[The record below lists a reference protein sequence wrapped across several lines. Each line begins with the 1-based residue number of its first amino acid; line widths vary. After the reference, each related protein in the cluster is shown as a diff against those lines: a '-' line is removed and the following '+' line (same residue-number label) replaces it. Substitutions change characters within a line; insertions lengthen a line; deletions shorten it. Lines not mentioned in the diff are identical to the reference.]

1 MAETALGTLSRRTRF
16 VARQG
21 ARIAWFTAHG
31 EVLRRLQKR
40 IREEQPS
47 PPPNIT
53 PSKPVPSQR
62 ELIGHI
68 IELFRRD
75 LANVEAGI
83 YPLPRG
89 EFGSPAE
96 FLSLSRE
103 FFEDAPKVARRRYA
117 AGGHQEVFE
126 ETRENTG
133 GLPRY
138 YRQNFHFQSGGW
150 LTEESARLYDFQVEV
165 LFNGATAAMRR
176 QALVPFSEIVRAK
189 DQRKLAY
196 ADVACGTGGL
206 LLPALEAF
214 PRLRGIGIDLSPA
227 YMSEARERTTNSVK
241 RRASFAAAPAEQLP
255 FADESLDVVS
265 SVYLFHELPPK
276 VRRQAAKEFARV
288 LKPGG
293 RLIYVDSLK
302 AGETPAFDGLLE
314 LFPQLFHEPYFASYL
329 EEDLDGIFEAEGL
342 RRTSFDTAFF
352 SRVATYA
359 KA

>member
-21 ARIAWFTAHG
+21 ARVAWFAAHG
-31 EVLRRLQKR
+31 EALRRLQKR
-40 IREEQPS
+40 IRQEQPS

-96 FLSLSRE
+96 FLALSRK
-103 FFEDAPKVARRRYA
+103 FFQDAPKVARRRYA
-117 AGGHQEVFE
+117 GGHQEIFE
-126 ETRENTG
+126 ETRESPS

-165 LFNGATAAMRR
+165 LFTGATAAMRR
-176 QALVPFSEIVRAK
+176 QALVPFSEMVRAK
-189 DQRKLAY
+189 DQRRLAY
-196 ADVACGTGGL
+196 ADIACGTGGL

-214 PRLRGIGIDLSPA
+214 PRLKGTGVDLSAA
-227 YMSEARERTTNSVK
+227 YMSEARDRATASVK

-255 FADESLDVVS
+255 FADESLDVLS
-265 SVYLFHELPPK
+265 TVYLFHELPPK

-293 RLIYVDSLK
+293 RLIFVDSLK
-302 AGETPAFDGLLE
+302 TGETPAFDGLLE
-314 LFPQLFHEPYFASYL
+314 LFPQLFHEPYFTSYL
-329 EEDLDGIFEAEGL
+329 EEDLDGMFEGEGL
-342 RRTSFDTAFF
+342 RLQSFETAFF
-352 SRVATYA
+352 SRVAAYE

>member
-21 ARIAWFTAHG
+21 ARVAWFAAHG
-31 EVLRRLQKR
+31 EALRRLQRR

-47 PPPNIT
+47 PPANIT

-83 YPLPRG
+83 YPMPRG

-96 FLSLSRE
+96 FLGLSRK

-117 AGGHQEVFE
+117 GGGHQEIFE
-126 ETRENTG
+126 ETRDSPG

-165 LFNGATAAMRR
+165 LFTGATAAMRR

-214 PRLRGIGIDLSPA
+214 PRLKGTGIDLSAA
-227 YMSEARERTTNSVK
+227 YMSEARERATVSVK
-241 RRASFAAAPAEQLP
+241 RRASFAAAPAERLP
-255 FADESLDVVS
+255 FADGSLDVVS
-265 SVYLFHELPPK
+265 TVFLFHELPPK
-276 VRRQAAKEFARV
+276 VRRQAAREFARV

-293 RLIYVDSLK
+293 RLIFVDSLK
-302 AGETPAFDGLLE
+302 TGETPAFDGLLE
-314 LFPQLFHEPYFASYL
+314 LFPKLFHEPYFASYL
-329 EEDLDGIFEAEGL
+329 EEDLDGMFEGEGL
-342 RRTSFDTAFF
+342 RLMSFETAFF